1 MELQKYFNL
10 EEYVDKIELTD
21 QVLAHLQS
29 TSKSFDEYFK
39 ILSQY
44 GKYAIY
50 FWIDSLYKE
59 LIASSEI
66 EGDLISLLQ
75 MRIVIQKL
83 KYLAKKMAK
92 K

>member
-39 ILSQY
+39 ILISNSRF
-44 GKYAIY
+44 IIRHLT
-50 FWIDSLYKE
+50 F
-59 LIASSEI
+59 
-66 EGDLISLLQ
+66 ISLKIFTVGKS
-75 MRIVIQKL
+75 MKL
-83 KYLAKKMAK
+83 SAFSAFNLIPYAM
-92 K
+92 